1 MARADDRPMLT
12 PTTTSLSPRTQRHA
26 AVRLPMPPPGRF
38 LAVEH
43 GPELLLMPLAATDT
57 GTWRQFDGVR
67 RITFEHGPEL
77 LLLPLAGPVTTI
89 GRSPAADVE
98 LDDHHVEARHA
109 AVVIRYERVVLVG
122 RGALVEVNGAAVDE
136 AELRDGDRIAI
147 GATRLILVDHTPT
160 A

>member
-1 MARADDRPMLT
+1 MARPDHRPMLT
-12 PTTTSLSPRTQRHA
+12 PTTTPLSPRTQRHA

-38 LAVEH
+38 LAV
-43 GPELLLMPLAATDT
+43 
-57 GTWRQFDGVR
+57 
-67 RITFEHGPEL
+67 EHGPEL

-109 AVVIRYERVVLVG
+109 AVVVRDGHVVRVG
-122 RGALVEVNGAAVDE
+122 RGARVEVNGAVVDE
-136 AELRDGDRIAI
+136 AELRDGDRITI

-160 A
+160 AGSGRS